1 MTLISSPNLLH
12 SDTYLL
18 HLCSSSWSPLS
29 MLSLN
34 SSTSHLFSYLFCL
47 QSHCNFFLAPFDS
60 DAHLLSSSYSLTD
73 FLPFPIPLWC
83 SSIPPPLSI
92 AFPILLAYPP
102 YTVTH
107 LFHISTPKL
116 HSFPL
121 FLPTILLLN
130 PSTSPPHGD
139 DHLLRLPSPY
149 HQSSALPLLSTIILI
164 SSASSLNS
172 DAHILHFSAP

>member
-1 MTLISSPNLLH
+1 
-12 SDTYLL
+12 
-18 HLCSSSWSPLS
+18 

-34 SSTSHLFSYLFCL
+34 SSTSHLYSYLFCL
-47 QSHCNFFLAPFDS
+47 QSHCNFFLSPFHG
-60 DAHLLSSSYSLTD
+60 DAHPLSSTYNLTD

-92 AFPILLAYPP
+92 AFLILLSYPP

-107 LFHISTPKL
+107 LFHISNPKL

-121 FLPTILLLN
+121 FLPTIQLFN
-130 PSTSPPHGD
+130 PYTSPPHGD
-139 DHLLRLPSPY
+139 DHLLRLPSLY

-164 SSASSLNS
+164 SSASPLSS
-172 DAHILHFSAP
+172 DAHILHFPAP